1 MGRKSGRLIEYKG
14 RQLAL
19 LHCLTVFIVIRRR
32 ENDRA
37 RHVVVLLVG
46 RAVDFPPVWPSST
59 HLRQHQ
65 KRQRYVEVGLFDMV
79 VIEVRL
85 KPVRWFKRMQT
96 VAAKSA
102 LCAVLARSTAA
113 VLLTRSLLTVVCT
126 QFVWRF
132 ELSVLMKQNVLR
144 MHLKNYTDD

>member
-32 ENDRA
+32 ENDRV

-46 RAVDFPPVWPSST
+46 HAVDFPPVWPSST

-65 KRQRYVEVGLFDMV
+65 KRQRYVEVGLFGMV
-79 VIEVRL
+79 VIESS
-85 KPVRWFKRMQT
+85 FK
-96 VAAKSA
+96 AC
-102 LCAVLARSTAA
+102 L
-113 VLLTRSLLTVVCT
+113 VV
-126 QFVWRF
+126 
-132 ELSVLMKQNVLR
+132 
-144 MHLKNYTDD
+144 